1 MLELATALARRKIC
15 EGLVGALESWR
26 RKSMDAIV
34 VLLIAVSDDSDD
46 GECDADGERVKQP
59 IVFRSIITRKYQNKQ
74 LFLMCTCA
82 CDRSSLR

>member
-46 GECDADGERVKQP
+46 GEFDADGERVK
-59 IVFRSIITRKYQNKQ
+59 
-74 LFLMCTCA
+74 
-82 CDRSSLR
+82 